1 MKQNSTR
8 CTPDTCSAL
17 SFSNFTMELNEAVKI
32 MTANHAPLLK
42 SRQASTSS
50 LNPLIMPPPKRPESG
65 GFSNSPL
72 SGLGSSPIG
81 SQVNI

>member
-1 MKQNSTR
+1 MRDSLTR
-8 CTPDTCSAL
+8 YAADTCSAL
-17 SFSNFTMELNEAVKI
+17 SFSNFTMELNEAVKL

-50 LNPLIMPPPKRPESG
+50 LNPLIMPPPKRPEG
-65 GFSNSPL
+65 AGFSNSPL